1 VVQIQTHHSHH
12 TLQQVAAVQVQQ
24 VGQQLII
31 QLLAQAVLEEI
42 WALSLALLTE
52 YLVGLQVAVAVQHI
66 QRQLHLELVVRV
78 AEEQVQ
84 LQPLELLVQPILV
97 EAADDIWIFLV
108 R

>member
-42 WALSLALLTE
+42 
-52 YLVGLQVAVAVQHI
+52 
-66 QRQLHLELVVRV
+66 
-78 AEEQVQ
+78 
-84 LQPLELLVQPILV
+84 
-97 EAADDIWIFLV
+97 
-108 R
+108 